1 MQQQLMHLRSQWPC
15 LNDVIH
21 LHWPR
26 VKTRLFYF
34 SATTLL
40 WSSISN
46 PSDVIITISSSR
58 KLWVFFMMFHWIQN
72 SYQLSAWL
80 NSCSQLLG
88 AWSLAVEA
96 QRWSQT
102 PIEEIGASSQQ
113 ANCMT
118 TQLKLLSPAYHLWEP
133 AHSKSLRW
141 GFCSLNMLSL
151 HHLWPSNWFSNVIV
165 HCTYESWT
173 IIINPSLHLSLFPMQ
188 AFPWHWNPALQQSFQ
203 VWLFLDLLGFELWT
217 SSHVMKLGQIHKRI
231 PTQSLMPASERRVT
245 VSGTPSWSLSS
256 TAAIPNST

>member
-34 SATTLL
+34 SVTTLL

-58 KLWVFFMMFHWIQN
+58 KLWVFFMMFNWIQN

-88 AWSLAVEA
+88 AWSWGTEVVTDSDRRNRCIESASKLHDN
-96 QRWSQT
+96 
-102 PIEEIGASSQQ
+102 PIETAVSS
-113 ANCMT
+113 
-118 TQLKLLSPAYHLWEP
+118 LSPVRTCPQQILEVRFLLTEHA
-133 AHSKSLRW
+133 KSPPLVA
-141 GFCSLNMLSL
+141 FKLVFKCDCSLHIWVLNY
-151 HHLWPSNWFSNVIV
+151 HHKSISPPLLISYAGISMALKSS
-165 HCTYESWT
+165 TST
-173 IIINPSLHLSLFPMQ
+173 IFPGLAFSLF
-188 AFPWHWNPALQQSFQ
+188 
-203 VWLFLDLLGFELWT
+203 VGFWA
-217 SSHVMKLGQIHKRI
+217 VNQ
-231 PTQSLMPASERRVT
+231 
-245 VSGTPSWSLSS
+245 
-256 TAAIPNST
+256 

>member
-1 MQQQLMHLRSQWPC
+1 MKICSGRSLLSTWAFWIGETRQHTTARQYRQSSKKTSLLDSSNATATDAPSITVAMSEWRDSPS
-15 LNDVIH
+15 
-21 LHWPR
+21 WPR

-40 WSSISN
+40 WSSIAN

-58 KLWVFFMMFHWIQN
+58 KLWVFFMMFNWIQN
-72 SYQLSAWL
+72 SYQVSVWL

-102 PIEEIGASSQQ
+102 LIEEIGASSQQ

-141 GFCSLNMLSL
+141 GFCSLNMLSV
-151 HHLWPSNWFSNVIV
+151 HHLCPSNWFSNVIV
-165 HCTYESWT
+165 HCTYESWI
-173 IIINPSLHLSLFPMQ
+173 IIINPSLHLSLFAVR
-188 AFPWHWNPALQQSFQ
+188 AFPWHQNPALQQSFQ
-203 VWLFLDLLGFELWT
+203 VWLFLFFVGFQA
-217 SSHVMKLGQIHKRI
+217 VNQ
-231 PTQSLMPASERRVT
+231 
-245 VSGTPSWSLSS
+245 
-256 TAAIPNST
+256 